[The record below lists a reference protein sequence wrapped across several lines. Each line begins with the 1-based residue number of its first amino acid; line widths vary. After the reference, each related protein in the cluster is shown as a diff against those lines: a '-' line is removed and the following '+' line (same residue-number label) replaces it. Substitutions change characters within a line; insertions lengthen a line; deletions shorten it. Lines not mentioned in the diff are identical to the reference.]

1 MKKAMNE
8 ETLKNQIII
17 PFLNDLGFNSSLL
30 SFEENFTIKLG
41 KNTVKKKDYISGRLD
56 ILVKLNN
63 EPFMLWELK
72 KEKIKI
78 ADEEISQAISYS
90 RLTEPMTPFT
100 IISNGEQTHI
110 FNTFTK
116 QNIEK
121 DMISTDLSK
130 PHFQDTIKLRIEA
143 LSDIIC
149 YSGDNLK
156 KFINR
161 INNRELLRLYG
172 NKYIKELYVERK
184 DIHKKFDNFVNSD
197 KFE

>member
-72 KEKIKI
+72 KEKIKT
-78 ADEEISQAISYS
+78 
-90 RLTEPMTPFT
+90 L
-100 IISNGEQTHI
+100 
-110 FNTFTK
+110 
-116 QNIEK
+116 
-121 DMISTDLSK
+121 
-130 PHFQDTIKLRIEA
+130 
-143 LSDIIC
+143 
-149 YSGDNLK
+149 
-156 KFINR
+156 
-161 INNRELLRLYG
+161 
-172 NKYIKELYVERK
+172 
-184 DIHKKFDNFVNSD
+184 
-197 KFE
+197 